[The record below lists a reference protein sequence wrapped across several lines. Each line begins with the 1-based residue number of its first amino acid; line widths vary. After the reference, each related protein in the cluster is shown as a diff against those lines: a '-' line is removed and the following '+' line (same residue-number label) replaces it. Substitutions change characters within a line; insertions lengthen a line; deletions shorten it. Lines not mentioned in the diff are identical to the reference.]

1 MRANLAMACEHH
13 YQFIDAIE
21 MSDVAWVV
29 RLVFDHWELS
39 RRNMEM
45 LIAPASLA
53 SDARAHLKS
62 EAPDSREA
70 RARSVV
76 AWTP

>member
-1 MRANLAMACEHH
+1 
-13 YQFIDAIE
+13 
-21 MSDVAWVV
+21 MSDAAWVV
-29 RLVFDHWELS
+29 RLVFDHGELS

-45 LIAPASLA
+45 FIAPASLA
-53 SDARAHLKS
+53 S

>member
-1 MRANLAMACEHH
+1 M
-13 YQFIDAIE
+13 
-21 MSDVAWVV
+21 AWVV
-29 RLVFDHWELS
+29 RLVFDHWGLS
-39 RRNMEM
+39 RRSMEM

-70 RARSVV
+70 RARSVI